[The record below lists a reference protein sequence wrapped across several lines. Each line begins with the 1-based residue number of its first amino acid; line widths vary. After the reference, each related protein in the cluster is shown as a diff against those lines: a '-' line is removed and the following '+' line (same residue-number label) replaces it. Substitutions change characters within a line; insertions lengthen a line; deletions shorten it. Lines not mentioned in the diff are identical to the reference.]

1 MTIGH
6 LAPDEVVTV
15 DRETNL
21 ASVAEKFESENVGS
35 VVITEDNEPIGLLTD
50 RDLALTFHKKED
62 ITSLTAQDVMTE
74 KPVIVQDD
82 LTVKEITRVVSEH
95 NVRRI
100 PVVDENGKLTRIV
113 TIDDLITT
121 ISEELDDVVDAIESQ
136 SPKYSL

>member
-15 DRETNL
+15 DRETSL
-21 ASVAEKFESENVGS
+21 AGVAEKFESEKVGS
-35 VVITEDNEPIGLLTD
+35 VVITEDNEPVGLLTD

-82 LTVKEITRVVSEH
+82 LIVKEITRVVSEH

>member
-21 ASVAEKFESENVGS
+21 AGVAEKFESEKVGS

-50 RDLALTFHKKED
+50 RDLALTFHKKEET
-62 ITSLTAQDVMTE
+62 TSLTAQDIMTE

-82 LTVKEITRVVSEH
+82 LTVKEITRIVSEH